1 MKHMIHGARL
11 DTAFGFIDDGVH
23 SLASIRANTLL
34 SGLNR
39 EELRGSTLLV
49 LTFAP
54 GAIAGGAST
63 QRSKEI

>member
-1 MKHMIHGARL
+1 MPDAPFHILH
-11 DTAFGFIDDGVH
+11 
-23 SLASIRANTLL
+23 
-34 SGLNR
+34 
-39 EELRGSTLLV
+39 ERGSTLLV